1 MRLTAG
7 CRAAAA
13 LLALPL
19 AAVLTGCGADGP
31 GATPA
36 PNLRPFATATT
47 VTTAPS
53 GTTAPDPLPAS
64 VPVRVSVPAAGV
76 DTGPLLRL
84 GLNDDG
90 TIEVPSVARADR
102 IGWYENGVTPGEV
115 GPAVLVGHF
124 DTVNG
129 PAVMRNVGRI
139 EPGDPITV
147 TREDG
152 TRAVFAVTALEQ
164 VDKDAF
170 PTDKVYGR
178 TDRPELRLITC
189 GGEITHGHRPDNVI
203 VYAALVG

>member
-7 CRAAAA
+7 GRAAAA
-13 LLALPL
+13 LLVLPFAAAL
-19 AAVLTGCGADGP
+19 AGCGADGHA
-31 GATPA
+31 ATPA
-36 PNLRPFATATT
+36 PHITPSATAT

-53 GTTAPDPLPAS
+53 GTTVPDALPAS

-90 TIEVPSVARADR
+90 TIEVPSVAQADR
-102 IGWYENGVTPGEV
+102 IGWYEKGVTPGEV

-129 PAVMRNVGRI
+129 PAVMRNVGKI
-139 EPGDPITV
+139 EPGDTITV

-164 VDKDAF
+164 VDKGAF

-189 GGEITHGHRPDNVI
+189 GGEITNGHRPDNII
-203 VYAALVG
+203 VYADLTG

>member
-7 CRAAAA
+7 RRLATA
-13 LLALPL
+13 LLALPFAAAL
-19 AAVLTGCGADGP
+19 AGCGGDGHA
-31 GATPA
+31 ATP
-36 PNLRPFATATT
+36 PPHITSSATAP
-47 VTTAPS
+47 APS
-53 GTTAPDPLPAS
+53 GTAAPAAMPAS
-64 VPVRVSVPAAGV
+64 VPVRVAIPAAGV
-76 DTGPLLRL
+76 DTAPLLRL

-90 TIEVPSVARADR
+90 TIEVPSVPQADR
-102 IGWYENGVTPGEV
+102 IGWYDKGVTPGEN

-129 PAVMRNVGRI
+129 PAVMKDVGKI
-139 EPGDPITV
+139 EPGDTITV

-189 GGEITHGHRPDNVI
+189 GGEITDGHRPDNII
-203 VYAALVG
+203 VYAGLVG

>member
-7 CRAAAA
+7 RRLAAA
-13 LLALPL
+13 LLVLPCAAAL
-19 AAVLTGCGADGP
+19 AGCGADGHAATPPPRIAPSATAP
-31 GATPA
+31 GTPA
-36 PNLRPFATATT
+36 PSGAS
-47 VTTAPS
+47 AP
-53 GTTAPDPLPAS
+53 AAMPAS
-64 VPVRVSVPAAGV
+64 VPVRVAIPAAGV
-76 DTGPLLRL
+76 DTAPLLRL

-90 TIEVPSVARADR
+90 TIEVPSVPQADR
-102 IGWYENGVTPGEV
+102 IGWYEKGVTPGET

-129 PAVMRNVGRI
+129 PAVMRNVGKI
-139 EPGDPITV
+139 KPGDTIDV

-189 GGEITHGHRPDNVI
+189 GGEITDGHRPDNII
-203 VYAALVG
+203 VYADLVG